1 MANNAFQYL
10 IMFGILSTIG
20 RKKTM
25 KVTLTEKI
33 AVIDNDR

>member
-1 MANNAFQYL
+1 MPSKVFQYL

-25 KVTLTEKI
+25 KVTLTENI
-33 AVIDNDR
+33 AVIDKER